1 MYEAA
6 AVEASFRRPR
16 ERKAKTLLRGGAT
29 PRGLMPSQAKRKK
42 CDWSNDVLVQ
52 LRGFSK
58 ALKAEITMQSH
69 VKTL

>member
-29 PRGLMPSQAKRKK
+29 PQGLMPSQAKRKK
-42 CDWSNDVLVQ
+42 CDWSNDVLVTTE
-52 LRGFSK
+52 RFF
-58 ALKAEITMQSH
+58 
-69 VKTL
+69 